1 MSDAEWIEQYIE
13 SGSETAFGCLVQKYL
28 DLVYGTA
35 QRQLQD
41 VALAEEV
48 TQQVFLLL
56 ARKIHS
62 LRRHPRLAGWLY
74 ATTLFKARDMVKTEQ
89 RRRIRERES
98 ALLGLAM
105 SDDDSLLKS
114 MAGVLDEALMDLGEK
129 DRQALLLRY
138 FQCKNLR
145 EVGED
150 LGIKEDAA
158 QKRVTKALE
167 NLARAFRKRGYAPA
181 TAVTTVAV
189 LESASLPVSCRI
201 AGNGHDVGG
210 QTSACGWV
218 RRFQLGVHINYE
230 NDHAEDRH
238 GSRCIIELSALVR
251 MACESTGTKRS
262 RCFETAISGCQ
273 SRFFIVGK

>member
-189 LESASLPVSCRI
+189 LESAPCPFLPDCWKWSRCWWPNKRLWLGSPVSAWCS
-201 AGNGHDVGG
+201 H
-210 QTSACGWV
+210 
-218 RRFQLGVHINYE
+218 QL
-230 NDHAEDRH
+230 
-238 GSRCIIELSALVR
+238 
-251 MACESTGTKRS
+251 
-262 RCFETAISGCQ
+262 
-273 SRFFIVGK
+273 